1 MTVVSDLQSGG
12 ILRLGGMKSGF
23 RYRYARGGKPG
34 RRHLERI
41 STLRI
46 PPAWKSVA
54 IDVAESAWIQA
65 VGQDKAGR
73 WQYLYHERAVARRER
88 RKHQRLLAFTR
99 SLPRLRA
106 RIAQDLARPD
116 YGQERVVASMLRILS
131 LCFLRPGSEEYARD
145 NGSYGITTL
154 RPRHVAVRGSSIRL
168 RFNGKSGKDSD
179 YEIDDRRAAAVVR
192 RLLAAGGRR
201 VFTFQDASGEW
212 KEVRR
217 QHINAYIKDAMGD
230 AFSAK
235 DFRTWAG
242 TITCAC
248 ALGRIGVDRADS
260 ATSLR
265 RKVVAAVKTT
275 AETLGNTPAIS
286 RSSYISPSV
295 IRAFEA
301 GRVVNGPV
309 VSISNLARSRNGLHR
324 CERSLIRLLDDFGA
338 DGTRRQESVGGRG
351 TKRSSK

>member
-1 MTVVSDLQSGG
+1 MTVVSDLQSDG

-34 RRHLERI
+34 RRHLARI

-65 VGQDKAGR
+65 VGQDSAGR
-73 WQYLYHERAVARRER
+73 WQYLYHARAVARRER

-99 SLPRLRA
+99 NLPRLRG
-106 RIAQDLARPD
+106 RIAQDLSRSD
-116 YGQERVVASMLRILS
+116 LGQDRVVATMLRILS
-131 LCFLRPGSEEYARD
+131 ICFLRPGSEEYARD

-168 RFNGKSGKDSD
+168 RFHAKSGKDSE
-179 YEIDDRRAAAVVR
+179 YEIEDRRVAAVVR

-201 VFTFQDASGEW
+201 VFTFQDESGSW

-217 QHINAYIKDAMGD
+217 QHINAYIKSAMGES
-230 AFSAK
+230 FSAK

-248 ALGRIGVDRADS
+248 ALAKIGIDPAES
-260 ATSLR
+260 PTALR
-265 RKVVAAVKTT
+265 KKVVAAVKET

-286 RSSYISPSV
+286 RASYISPSV

-301 GRVVNGPV
+301 GRVINGPV
-309 VSISNLARSRNGLHR
+309 GSVRSLARSRNGLHR
-324 CERSLIRLLDDFGA
+324 CERSLLRVLEEFGTA
-338 DGTRRQESVGGRG
+338 KRQEAGNGEG
-351 TKRSSK
+351 TKRSRKKK